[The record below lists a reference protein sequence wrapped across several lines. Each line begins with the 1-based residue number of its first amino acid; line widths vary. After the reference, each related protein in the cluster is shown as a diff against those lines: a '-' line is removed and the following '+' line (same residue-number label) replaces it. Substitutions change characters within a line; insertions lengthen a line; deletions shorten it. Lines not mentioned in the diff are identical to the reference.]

1 MFQFYFFQLER
12 FRTDCP
18 EFRKSEIG
26 CHGLAGVTDI
36 DIGYR
41 EIEENAKNYVDDIW
55 LLF

>member
-41 EIEENAKNYVDDIW
+41 EIEENAKNYVDDI
-55 LLF
+55 